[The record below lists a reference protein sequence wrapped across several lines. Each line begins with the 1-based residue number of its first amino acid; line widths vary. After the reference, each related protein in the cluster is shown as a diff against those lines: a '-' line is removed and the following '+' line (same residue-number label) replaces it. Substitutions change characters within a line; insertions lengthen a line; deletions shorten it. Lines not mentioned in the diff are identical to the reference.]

1 MPNQVLFP
9 MGILASEVRAIL
21 WLWEQEGNQDSLS
34 GEVMSEVGLGGWGDV
49 TWGEK
54 KGRHSSERE
63 QLEKRHRDMTHP
75 ETPYR
80 GTENKSSQS

>member
-21 WLWEQEGNQDSLS
+21 WLWEQEGNRDSLS

-49 TWGEK
+49 T
-54 KGRHSSERE
+54 
-63 QLEKRHRDMTHP
+63 
-75 ETPYR
+75 
-80 GTENKSSQS
+80 